1 MLLSALPLGMVD
13 TAWAISSRDTVV
25 DSGTCGGTL
34 NNSQL
39 MKWTLT
45 SDGTLTISGEGNM
58 FGAPWSQY
66 KSKIKK
72 VVIGEGVKSISDNAF
87 HYYENLRSV
96 SLPSTL
102 TSIGEAAF
110 WACSSLQSITLPNN
124 LTNIGLNAFRACHS
138 LTQVLIP
145 ASVTSIDGSAFECCT
160 GLTDVVFEGNSLE
173 FGSGATFYD
182 CTSLKNV
189 FFNGT
194 RADWTASRG
203 SSGSVLPAAAQ
214 IYYKNDLISSG
225 TCGDNSSGNN
235 TQWKLTKAGTLI
247 ITVGTGYTEGGI
259 ADFAY
264 GKAPW
269 YQDIYDS
276 GIRCLIIGSG
286 IKTIGSYAF
295 ADCTDLAEI
304 IVPDGV
310 ISIGNGAFL
319 QNSGA
324 KRVVLPPSTVYIGHG
339 ALRDC
344 SALTSVS
351 LPDSMS
357 NRLFLDMFEGCTN
370 LKSVDIPDGITDIY
384 EGDLASCPNWT
395 DIYYDN
401 WGRVWNRVVSNV
413 RDSIPDRMNVHFKD
427 NIYDSGSCGENVT
440 WTLTADGTLTISGT
454 GAMTDYTYDSRSPW
468 YSCRT
473 YIKRVVMQQG
483 VTSIGGDAFWD
494 CSGLTSVTIPDGVTS
509 IGGDA
514 FWDCSGLTSVTI
526 PDGVT
531 SIGGY
536 AFRGC
541 SGLTSV
547 TIPEGVTSI
556 GDYAFDNCSS
566 LTDIYYGGYGTDWQK
581 LNVSIPTSAT
591 VHFKDNI
598 YGKGDCGINVTW
610 ELTGD
615 GTLIISGTG
624 RISNYSHDN
633 NAPWYSCRAYIKRV
647 VIQQGVRAIGDRA
660 FWDCSGLTSVTI
672 PDGVT
677 SIGDYAFAYCVSLT
691 SATIPEGVT
700 SIGWSAFENCTALTF
715 MTIPEGVTSIGN
727 SAFSGCSGLTSVTI
741 PSSVTSIGWSAFK
754 NCTALTFMTIPESVT
769 YISGEVFS
777 NCVRLAR
784 VTIPKSVTE
793 IGSKAFYYCDS
804 LTDVYYAGTAADWA
818 KISIS
823 EGNEDLTSAALRCA
837 PASLSAPTVTGGNDS
852 QGRPTLKWK
861 AVSGAAKY
869 EVYRARSKDGDYIK
883 YSTVTGTSYTNIS
896 YIENGNTYYYKVRAL
911 DASGTAGAWSSV
923 VSVTYKQTLPAP
935 IVTGG
940 NDSQGRPTLK
950 WKAVSGAA
958 KYEVYRARSKNGDY
972 IKYSTV
978 TGTSYTNTSYIENG
992 NTYYYKVRALKS
1004 SGTAGAWSSI
1014 VSVTYKQT
1022 LPAPTVTGG
1031 NDAQGRPTLKW
1042 NAVSGAAKYE
1052 VYRARSRDGSY
1063 SKYSTVTGTSY
1074 TNTSYIEDGNTYY
1087 YKVRALDANGTAGA
1101 WSSIVSVT
1109 YKQTLPAPTVTGGN
1123 DSQGRPTL
1131 KWKAVTGAAKY
1142 EVYRARSKDGDY
1154 IKYSTVTGT
1163 SYTNTS
1169 YIENGNT
1176 YYYKVRALDANGTAG
1191 AWSSVVSVTYKQ
1203 TLPAPAVTG
1212 GNDSQG
1218 RPTLKWKAV
1227 TGAAKYEV
1235 YRARS
1240 KDGDY
1245 IKYSTVTGTSYT
1257 NTSYIENGNTYY
1269 YKVRALDAN
1278 GTAGAWSSVV
1288 SVTYKQTL
1296 PAPTVT
1302 GGNDAQGRPT
1312 LTWKAVTGAAK
1323 YEVYRARSKD
1333 GDYIKYSTVTGT
1345 SYTNT
1350 SYIENGNTYYYK
1362 VRALDANGTAG
1373 AWSSIVSVTY
1383 RKPAAATVASG
1394 KCGDSAK
1401 WTLDAAGTLTI
1412 SGSGKTWDFI
1422 DEDWN
1427 ANAPWYDA
1435 SLRLRIKK
1443 VVVEKGIT
1451 YVGTRAFY
1459 DCSEMTSVSL
1469 PTTLETMGADVFM
1482 YCTGLTSVTIPDG
1495 VTFISGDFFLGCTSL
1510 KSVTLPDS
1518 LRNIGGCTFMY
1529 CASLTSVR
1537 LPANLRYITWRM
1549 FKDCTSLTSVT
1560 IPRGTV
1566 EVKKEAFDGCTSL
1579 KNVTFTG
1586 SAADWKG
1593 VTIRPGNTAL
1603 TSAAIKCIGSTVLT
1617 APTLTLSVSKKGQ
1630 PTLKWSA
1637 VSGAAGYQLWCSYD
1651 GGNDYDP
1658 SYRWLANNDKTA
1670 TSYTVPAD
1678 TLKKGQTYTFKVRA
1692 VTSSGAVGSF
1702 SKEVTFTYNPAASLP
1717 APTVTGGNDAQGRPT
1732 LKWNAVSGAAK
1743 YEVYRARSLN
1753 GDYIKYSTVTGTSYT
1768 NISYIENGNTYYYK
1782 VRALDA
1788 NGTAGAWSS
1797 IVSVTYR
1804 KPAAAT
1810 VASGKCGD
1818 SAKWTLDAAGT
1829 LTITGAGPMA
1839 DYGAYGPWYIAHLT
1853 DIKKV
1858 VVQEGVTTIG
1868 DHAFANLSY
1877 VTSVTIPSSITSIG
1891 AHAFEK
1897 CRLGGAVTLPEG
1909 LTAIGDFAFSGSGMA
1924 SLTLPES
1931 LRTIGNSAF
1940 LFCSLRELT
1949 IPDGVTSIG
1958 TGAFCNASLTSVKLP
1973 ASGVTLG
1980 DSLFQECENLTDVT
1994 LPADLTVI
2002 GPSMFENCGSLK
2014 NVTIPSGVTH
2024 IGNAAF
2030 AACEALPEIR
2040 LPDGMEALGSEAFV
2054 GCRAVTKVYIP
2065 RSLTSIGEA
2074 AFRICEGLTDVYYGG
2089 TAAEWLAISVA
2100 DRNDPL
2106 LNAALHCTGQS
2117 ASRLDVPAM
2126 TLGEDCSD
2134 GKPTV
2139 WWPAVTG
2146 AERYEIWRAQ
2156 AASDGSAPAASAYTL
2171 IVSADVT
2178 FHKDTTA
2185 EADTWYYYKVRAV
2198 SGSTYSDFSQEARRY
2213 CEAPP
2218 TMDTPEITSLELDDS
2233 GKPVLTWRTVE
2244 GAARYQVFRSEDN
2257 GFSYS
2262 PMGTVLPTGSD
2273 TITWTDTTAVSGT
2286 GYYYGVGCYDDNG
2299 HYSSFGGGEWWVT
2312 AR

>member
-1 MLLSALPLGMVD
+1 MKKRILSILLAVLMLLSALPLGMVD

-72 VVIGEGVKSISDNAF
+72 VVIGEGVGSISDNAF

-145 ASVTSIDGSAFECCT
+145 ASVTNIDGSAFECCT

-269 YQDIYDS
+269 YQNIYDS

-483 VTSIGGDAFWD
+483 VTSIGDHAFWD

-509 IGGDA
+509 IGGGA
-514 FWDCSGLTSVTI
+514 FWDCAALTSVTI
-526 PDGVT
+526 PG
-531 SIGGY
+531 
-536 AFRGC
+536 
-541 SGLTSV
+541 SV
-547 TIPEGVTSI
+547 TNVGQ
-556 GDYAFDNCSS
+556 DAFYNCSS

-615 GTLIISGTG
+615 GTLTISGTG

-647 VIQQGVRAIGDRA
+647 VIQQGVRAIGDQA
-660 FWDCSGLTSVTI
+660 FYYCENLTSVTIPDSVTSIGGSAFSGCSGLTSVTI

-677 SIGDYAFAYCVSLT
+677 SIGDYAFSD
-691 SATIPEGVT
+691 
-700 SIGWSAFENCTALTF
+700 
-715 MTIPEGVTSIGN
+715 
-727 SAFSGCSGLTSVTI
+727 CSGLTSVTI
-741 PSSVTSIGWSAFK
+741 PSSVTSIGWRAFE

-769 YISGEVFS
+769 YINGEVFS

-793 IGSKAFYYCDS
+793 ISSKAFYYCDS

-823 EGNEDLTSAALRCA
+823 EGNEDLLAAALHCK
-837 PASLSAPTVTGGNDS
+837 PTPLSAPTVTGGNDS
-852 QGRPTLKWK
+852 QGRPTLKWN
-861 AVSGAAKY
+861 AVTGAAKY

-911 DASGTAGAWSSV
+911 DA
-923 VSVTYKQTLPAP
+923 
-935 IVTGG
+935 
-940 NDSQGRPTLK
+940 N
-950 WKAVSGAA
+950 
-958 KYEVYRARSKNGDY
+958 
-972 IKYSTV
+972 
-978 TGTSYTNTSYIENG
+978 
-992 NTYYYKVRALKS
+992 
-1004 SGTAGAWSSI
+1004 GTAGAWSSI

-1052 VYRARSRDGSY
+1052 VYRARSRSGEY
-1063 SKYSTVTGTSY
+1063 IKYSTVTGTSY

-1087 YKVRALDANGTAGA
+1087 YKVRALKSD
-1101 WSSIVSVT
+1101 
-1109 YKQTLPAPTVTGGN
+1109 
-1123 DSQGRPTL
+1123 
-1131 KWKAVTGAAKY
+1131 
-1142 EVYRARSKDGDY
+1142 
-1154 IKYSTVTGT
+1154 
-1163 SYTNTS
+1163 
-1169 YIENGNT
+1169 
-1176 YYYKVRALDANGTAG
+1176 GTAG

-1203 TLPAPAVTG
+1203 TLSAPA
-1212 GNDSQG
+1212 
-1218 RPTLKWKAV
+1218 
-1227 TGAAKYEV
+1227 
-1235 YRARS
+1235 
-1240 KDGDY
+1240 
-1245 IKYSTVTGTSYT
+1245 
-1257 NTSYIENGNTYY
+1257 
-1269 YKVRALDAN
+1269 
-1278 GTAGAWSSVV
+1278 
-1288 SVTYKQTL
+1288 
-1296 PAPTVT
+1296 
-1302 GGNDAQGRPT
+1302 
-1312 LTWKAVTGAAK
+1312 
-1323 YEVYRARSKD
+1323 
-1333 GDYIKYSTVTGT
+1333 
-1345 SYTNT
+1345 
-1350 SYIENGNTYYYK
+1350 
-1362 VRALDANGTAG
+1362 
-1373 AWSSIVSVTY
+1373 
-1383 RKPAAATVASG
+1383 
-1394 KCGDSAK
+1394 
-1401 WTLDAAGTLTI
+1401 
-1412 SGSGKTWDFI
+1412 
-1422 DEDWN
+1422 
-1427 ANAPWYDA
+1427 
-1435 SLRLRIKK
+1435 
-1443 VVVEKGIT
+1443 
-1451 YVGTRAFY
+1451 
-1459 DCSEMTSVSL
+1459 
-1469 PTTLETMGADVFM
+1469 
-1482 YCTGLTSVTIPDG
+1482 
-1495 VTFISGDFFLGCTSL
+1495 
-1510 KSVTLPDS
+1510 
-1518 LRNIGGCTFMY
+1518 
-1529 CASLTSVR
+1529 
-1537 LPANLRYITWRM
+1537 
-1549 FKDCTSLTSVT
+1549 
-1560 IPRGTV
+1560 
-1566 EVKKEAFDGCTSL
+1566 
-1579 KNVTFTG
+1579 
-1586 SAADWKG
+1586 
-1593 VTIRPGNTAL
+1593 
-1603 TSAAIKCIGSTVLT
+1603 
-1617 APTLTLSVSKKGQ
+1617 
-1630 PTLKWSA
+1630 
-1637 VSGAAGYQLWCSYD
+1637 
-1651 GGNDYDP
+1651 
-1658 SYRWLANNDKTA
+1658 
-1670 TSYTVPAD
+1670 
-1678 TLKKGQTYTFKVRA
+1678 
-1692 VTSSGAVGSF
+1692 
-1702 SKEVTFTYNPAASLP
+1702 
-1717 APTVTGGNDAQGRPT
+1717 VTGGNDAQGRPT
-1732 LKWNAVSGAAK
+1732 LKWNAVTGAAK
-1743 YEVYRARSLN
+1743 YEVYRARSN
-1753 GDYIKYSTVTGTSYT
+1753 DGDYIKYSTVTGTSYT

-1788 NGTAGAWSS
+1788 SGTAGAWSSIVSVTYKQTLSAPTVTGGNDSQGRPTLTWKAVSGAAKYEVYRARSMNGDYIKYSTVTGTSYTNISYIENGNTYYYKVRALKSDGTAGAWSS

-1810 VASGKCGD
+1810 VGSGKCGD

-1829 LTITGAGPMA
+1829 LTISGSGRMYDYEWPA
-1839 DYGAYGPWYIAHLT
+1839 DRGGTTPPW
-1853 DIKKV
+1853 
-1858 VVQEGVTTIG
+1858 
-1868 DHAFANLSY
+1868 FANKYRDSIRALRVEQGITYIGRCAFDSCGNLSD
-1877 VTSVTIPSSITSIG
+1877 VTLPTSLRIIGQCAFNDCTALRSIQ
-1891 AHAFEK
+1891 
-1897 CRLGGAVTLPEG
+1897 LPEG
-1909 LTAIGDFAFSGSGMA
+1909 LTTIMEDAFNAAGLVSITFPSTLGELRDGAFMNCEKLQ
-1924 SLTLPES
+1924 SLRLPEG
-1931 LRTIGNSAF
+1931 LTTIGNWAFYCNPNISSIYIPASVTTIGEEAFIYYNNLATVRYGGSQSQWSAVSVAANAF
-1940 LFCSLRELT
+1940 
-1949 IPDGVTSIG
+1949 PDGVRY
-1958 TGAFCNASLTSVKLP
+1958 VY
-1973 ASGVTLG
+1973 
-1980 DSLFQECENLTDVT
+1980 
-1994 LPADLTVI
+1994 
-2002 GPSMFENCGSLK
+2002 
-2014 NVTIPSGVTH
+2014 NV
-2024 IGNAAF
+2024 N
-2030 AACEALPEIR
+2030 
-2040 LPDGMEALGSEAFV
+2040 
-2054 GCRAVTKVYIP
+2054 
-2065 RSLTSIGEA
+2065 
-2074 AFRICEGLTDVYYGG
+2074 
-2089 TAAEWLAISVA
+2089 
-2100 DRNDPL
+2100 
-2106 LNAALHCTGQS
+2106 
-2117 ASRLDVPAM
+2117 
-2126 TLGEDCSD
+2126 
-2134 GKPTV
+2134 
-2139 WWPAVTG
+2139 
-2146 AERYEIWRAQ
+2146 
-2156 AASDGSAPAASAYTL
+2156 
-2171 IVSADVT
+2171 
-2178 FHKDTTA
+2178 
-2185 EADTWYYYKVRAV
+2185 
-2198 SGSTYSDFSQEARRY
+2198 
-2213 CEAPP
+2213 
-2218 TMDTPEITSLELDDS
+2218 
-2233 GKPVLTWRTVE
+2233 
-2244 GAARYQVFRSEDN
+2244 
-2257 GFSYS
+2257 
-2262 PMGTVLPTGSD
+2262 
-2273 TITWTDTTAVSGT
+2273 
-2286 GYYYGVGCYDDNG
+2286 
-2299 HYSSFGGGEWWVT
+2299 
-2312 AR
+2312 